1 MQGVNR
7 ILVGVDL
14 HHGDRIATD
23 DWGPSTQAAL
33 DEAVIVAG
41 ATGAEVTLCGVLE
54 VSEHAH
60 HLIAHDEKNL
70 LRTVEDVARAA
81 LERLTQSL
89 SERGVK
95 AAFVIAY
102 GQAWEELTREA
113 IAGRHDLVLVGTR
126 SRNLATRMLF
136 GSTAQ
141 KLIRFCPKP
150 VWIAKPGE
158 VREIREILVATDF
171 SQAAFVATQAAV
183 SVAQAIPSKLFVVHA
198 LEFPMESY
206 FRTAGVNEEDIQK
219 YRTRMQDEAREH
231 LQSHLGQTDFRTL
244 TYGVK
249 PEVLEGTPDS
259 VIPQFVADNEVD
271 LLVIGTQGRSG
282 MSGVLLGNTAERI
295 LPFVHCSLLAI
306 KPADFVSPLQ

>member
-1 MQGVNR
+1 MQGVSK
-7 ILVGVDL
+7 ILVGMDL

-23 DWGPSTQAAL
+23 DWRSSTQAAV

-60 HLIAHDEKNL
+60 HLIALDEKHL
-70 LRTVEDVARAA
+70 LRTVEDVAKAA
-81 LERLTQSL
+81 LDKLVQSL
-89 SERGVK
+89 AGRGVK
-95 AAFVIAY
+95 ASYVIAF
-102 GQAWEELTREA
+102 GSPWEELTREA
-113 IAGRHDLVLVGTR
+113 IAGRHDLVMVGTR
-126 SRNLATRMLF
+126 SRGTATRMLF

-171 SQAAFVATQAAV
+171 SQAAFAAMQAAV

-206 FRTAGVNEEDIQK
+206 FRTAGVNEEDIEK
-219 YRTRMQDEAREH
+219 YRTRMTDEAREH
-231 LQSHLGQTDFRTL
+231 LQSHLQQTDCRTL
-244 TYGVK
+244 KYGVK
-249 PEVLEGTPDS
+249 TEVLEGTPDA
-259 VIPQFVADNEVD
+259 VVPKYVADNEVD

-282 MSGVLLGNTAERI
+282 ISGMLLGNTAERI
-295 LPFVHCSLLAI
+295 LPFVHCSLLTI
-306 KPADFVSPLQ
+306 KPADFVSPLH